1 MKYKRILSQSHIVLK
16 EFYVD
21 HHLIVNL
28 KNGDGDVCINGQS
41 VTISS
46 NATLVIPK
54 FSHISCTINQKDC
67 HKNIELQLLM
77 VGEETIAHSFKY
89 MASLKQPNTPTA
101 NCMPV
106 YHLNETPDV
115 VEQNFQLFQQS
126 LPAVAD
132 TRLEKTFLTQSLFF
146 ILLALNESGIDVF
159 NVYRFNYDEPKERTI
174 ARLITQDPQRKWSV
188 DDMAKALFTTQSTL
202 RRHLAKEGVSFSQLL
217 LDVRMGLAL
226 NYLTFSNYSISQI
239 GHRSGFGSAAYFCDA
254 FKRKY
259 GITPS
264 QFRATSREHNDMSA
278 LHQLTPKA
286 EMTIDVV

>member
-41 VTISS
+41 ITISS

-77 VGEETIAHSFKY
+77 VGEDTIAQSFKY
-89 MASLKQPNTPTA
+89 MASLKQPNVPTA

-106 YHLNETPDV
+106 YHLNETPNV

-132 TRLEKTFLTQSLFF
+132 TKLEKTFLTQSLFF
-146 ILLALNESGIDVF
+146 VLLALNESGIDVF

-174 ARLITQDPQRKWSV
+174 ARLITQKS
-188 DDMAKALFTTQSTL
+188 TT
-202 RRHLAKEGVSFSQLL
+202 
-217 LDVRMGLAL
+217 
-226 NYLTFSNYSISQI
+226 
-239 GHRSGFGSAAYFCDA
+239 
-254 FKRKY
+254 
-259 GITPS
+259 
-264 QFRATSREHNDMSA
+264 
-278 LHQLTPKA
+278 
-286 EMTIDVV
+286 